1 VTDRLQQA
9 IRKARSERLTRQGSS
24 SRDRSGDS
32 PESAQTPPA
41 VHVPAKVQEAW
52 RELTPL
58 SIDSEAA
65 IRNRLVAQTSGE
77 MAIPFDMLRTKVL
90 QQSKKNNWRRIAL
103 VSPRSGCGK
112 STIAANLGFS
122 FSRMSEMRTI
132 VMDFDLRR
140 MGLGRVL
147 GQKREKGMPDVLRRE
162 ARFPD
167 AALCLNGNV
176 AFGLNAG
183 SSRNPSEI
191 LQSQQTAQVLD
202 EIETTYQPDVM
213 IFDMPPLMANDDS
226 HGFLRSVDCALL
238 IVVAEQT
245 PMDQIDVAERQLAEL
260 TNVMGIVLN
269 RCRYTTGAHGYENEY
284 Y

>member
-1 VTDRLQQA
+1 MTDRLQQA
-9 IRKARSERLTRQGSS
+9 IKKARSERLNRQVVSTGEGSVAAP
-24 SRDRSGDS
+24 DRVKNTAAQVPGSVQAAW
-32 PESAQTPPA
+32 SALAPLTVDPKA
-41 VHVPAKVQEAW
+41 VV
-52 RELTPL
+52 
-58 SIDSEAA
+58 
-65 IRNRLVAQTSGE
+65 RNRLVAQSSGE
-77 MAIPFDMLRTKVL
+77 TAIPFDMLRTKVL
-90 QQSKKNNWRRIAL
+90 QQAKKNNWRRIAL

-162 ARFPD
+162 ASFAD
-167 AALCLNGNV
+167 VAVCLNGNV
-176 AFGLNAG
+176 AFGLNARSG
-183 SSRNPSEI
+183 QNPSEI

-202 EIETTYQPDVM
+202 EIEATYQPNVM

>member
-1 VTDRLQQA
+1 MTDRLQQA
-9 IRKARSERLTRQGSS
+9 IKKARSERE
-24 SRDRSGDS
+24 SRAPVVSPGKDPQKSAGARSPDS
-32 PESAQTPPA
+32 PVDERWASLKP
-41 VHVPAKVQEAW
+41 
-52 RELTPL
+52 LTL
-58 SIDSEAA
+58 EKKSVV
-65 IRNRLVAQTSGE
+65 RNRLVAYSSGE
-77 MAIPFDMLRTKVL
+77 TAIPFDMLRTKIL
-90 QQSKKNNWRRIAL
+90 HQAKKKGWRRIAL

-122 FSRMSEMRTI
+122 FSRMKELRTI

-147 GQKREKGMPDVLRRE
+147 GQSQDQGMPEVLKRELE
-162 ARFPD
+162 FAD
-167 AALCLNGNV
+167 AALSFNGNV
-176 AFGLNAG
+176 AFGLNARTG
-183 SSRNPSEI
+183 QNPSEI
-191 LQSQQTAQVLD
+191 LQSKQAAGVLD
-202 EIETTYQPDVM
+202 DIEKSYEPDLMV
-213 IFDMPPLMANDDS
+213 FAMPPLMANDDS

-245 PMDQIDVAERQLAEL
+245 PMDQIDVSERQLAEL